1 MTFYSPV
8 VIIKYREQILV
19 SEVLI
24 DMKRFL
30 KNLGFRKP
38 DEMERHIIFRAQ
50 RNSYFFLMAALLI
63 WSFWE
68 SCKVYIYHT
77 RLNLIPCLLLAGA
90 ALIQSFSQLVM
101 TRNAVKDD
109 EDSFETAPLLKIIV
123 LVCVTASAI
132 ATAGAALLLM
142 GVRT

>member
-1 MTFYSPV
+1 
-8 VIIKYREQILV
+8 
-19 SEVLI
+19 
-24 DMKRFL
+24 MKRFL
-30 KNLGFRKP
+30 KNLGFCKP

>member
-1 MTFYSPV
+1 M

-24 DMKRFL
+24 EKKKFK

>member
-1 MTFYSPV
+1 MSACGYNTD
-8 VIIKYREQILV
+8 RERILV
-19 SEVLI
+19 REVSI

-68 SCKVYIYHT
+68 SCKVYLYHT

-123 LVCVTASAI
+123 LVCVTASAV

-142 GVRT
+142 GVRV

>member
-1 MTFYSPV
+1 
-8 VIIKYREQILV
+8 
-19 SEVLI
+19 
-24 DMKRFL
+24 MKRFL

-77 RLNLIPCLLLAGA
+77 CLLLAGA

>member
-109 EDSFETAPLLKIIV
+109 EDSCETAPLLKIIV

>member
-1 MTFYSPV
+1 M
-8 VIIKYREQILV
+8 
-19 SEVLI
+19 
-24 DMKRFL
+24 
-30 KNLGFRKP
+30 
-38 DEMERHIIFRAQ
+38 
-50 RNSYFFLMAALLI
+50 
-63 WSFWE
+63 
-68 SCKVYIYHT
+68 YIHHT
-77 RLNLIPCLLLAGA
+77 RLNLLPCLLLGAA
-90 ALIQSFSQLVM
+90 ALIQSFSQMAL